1 MGEYF
6 DPAYSLETGLFD
18 SRIIIALAA
27 VALGGFLRGFTGF
40 GGALVI
46 VPVLS
51 ILFTPR
57 EAVAM
62 HVVMEIPGVLQLM
75 PTAVRHAER
84 KIVLPMLAALL
95 VTTPIG
101 VLLLV
106 LINQDTMRIVI
117 SVAVLLMVGLLAG
130 NWRYAGSPRP
140 GVTVATGIVSGLA
153 QGATGIGGPPI
164 VVMLLSHDVVA
175 DSVRA
180 NVIAM
185 MGSLTLVAL
194 PVLWAYGLLTPPVLL
209 VGAISAFVYFGTVYL
224 GTRFYAGRGKELY
237 RRVSLAVLAAIALT
251 TLLAALT

>member
-6 DPAYSLETGLFD
+6 YSAYSLATGLFD
-18 SRIIIALAA
+18 SRMVVALAA
-27 VALGGFLRGFTGF
+27 VAFGGFLRGFTGF

-51 ILFTPR
+51 VLFTPR

-62 HVVMEIPGVLQLM
+62 HAVMEIPGVLQLL

-84 KIVLPMLAALL
+84 KIVLPMLAALV

-106 LINQDTMRIVI
+106 VVDQDTMRIVI
-117 SVAVLLMVGLLAG
+117 SVAVLVMVGLLAR
-130 NWRYAGSPRP
+130 NWRYGGPPRLP
-140 GVTVATGIVSGLA
+140 VTVATGIAGGLA

-164 VVMLLSHDVVA
+164 VVMLLSHNVVT

-209 VGAISAFVYFGTVYL
+209 VGAISAFVYFGTIFL
-224 GTRFYAGRGKELY
+224 GTRFYAGPGRELY
-237 RRVSLAVLAAIALT
+237 RRISLAVLAAIALA
-251 TLLAALT
+251 TLLAALS